1 MQIYERINAILRSKK
16 LKKKDFVQKFID
28 LEPRLKSTGEVPS
41 LPSIY
46 NYLNGNREVKAELIP
61 YIAKALEVSEQE
73 LFIDD
78 LNISSFLKDIVNKC
92 NYNDKE
98 YEKFTKHKSYHRSLS
113 ICFRATLIKANR
125 NSREKQRANAKTYE
139 RYFSSITT
147 FYSPQRQPY
156 LETM

>member
-46 NYLNGNREVKAELIP
+46 NYLNGNREIKAELIP

-78 LNISSFLKDIVNKC
+78 LNISSFLKDMVNKC

-98 YEKFTKHKSYHRSLS
+98 YENLQNISRIIDLCQYASEQIFSRLIEIIYKNKEQTLRHMRDISL
-113 ICFRATLIKANR
+113 L
-125 NSREKQRANAKTYE
+125 
-139 RYFSSITT
+139 
-147 FYSPQRQPY
+147 
-156 LETM
+156 

>member
-46 NYLNGNREVKAELIP
+46 NYLNGNREIKAELIP

-78 LNISSFLKDIVNKC
+78 LNISSFLKDMVNKC

-98 YEKFTKHKSYHRSLS
+98 YENLQNISRIIDLCQYASEPLLSRLREILEKNKEQTLRHMRDISL
-113 ICFRATLIKANR
+113 L
-125 NSREKQRANAKTYE
+125 
-139 RYFSSITT
+139 
-147 FYSPQRQPY
+147 
-156 LETM
+156 

>member
-46 NYLNGNREVKAELIP
+46 NYLNGNREIKAELIP

-78 LNISSFLKDIVNKC
+78 LNISSFLKDMVNKC

-98 YEKFTKHKSYHRSLS
+98 YENHRSLS
-113 ICFRATLIKANR
+113 ICFRATPIKANR
-125 NSREKQRANAKTYE
+125 NSREKQRTNAKTYE
-139 RYFSSITT
+139 RYFSFITT
-147 FYSPQRQPY
+147 FYSP
-156 LETM
+156 

>member
-46 NYLNGNREVKAELIP
+46 NYLNGNREIKAELIP

-98 YEKFTKHKSYHRSLS
+98 YENLQNISRIIDLCKYASEPLLSRLIEILEKNKEQTLRHMRDISL
-113 ICFRATLIKANR
+113 L
-125 NSREKQRANAKTYE
+125 
-139 RYFSSITT
+139 
-147 FYSPQRQPY
+147 
-156 LETM
+156 

>member
-46 NYLNGNREVKAELIP
+46 NYLNGNREIKAELIP

-78 LNISSFLKDIVNKC
+78 LNISSFLKDMVNKC

-98 YEKFTKHKSYHRSLS
+98 YENLQNISRIIDLCQYASEPLLS
-113 ICFRATLIKANR
+113 RLIKIL
-125 NSREKQRANAKTYE
+125 EKNKEQTLRHM
-139 RYFSSITT
+139 RDIS
-147 FYSPQRQPY
+147 
-156 LETM
+156 LL

>member
-46 NYLNGNREVKAELIP
+46 NYLNGNREIKAELIP
-61 YIAKALEVSEQE
+61 YIAKPLEVSEQE

-78 LNISSFLKDIVNKC
+78 LNISSFLKDMVNKC

-98 YEKFTKHKSYHRSLS
+98 YENLQNITSY
-113 ICFRATLIKANR
+113 NR
-125 NSREKQRANAKTYE
+125 
-139 RYFSSITT
+139 I
-147 FYSPQRQPY
+147 
-156 LETM
+156 

>member
-46 NYLNGNREVKAELIP
+46 NYLNGNREIKAELIP

-78 LNISSFLKDIVNKC
+78 LNISSFLKDMVNKC

-98 YEKFTKHKSYHRSLS
+98 YENLQNISRIIDLCQYVSEPLLSRLIEILEKNKEQTLRHMRDISL
-113 ICFRATLIKANR
+113 L
-125 NSREKQRANAKTYE
+125 
-139 RYFSSITT
+139 
-147 FYSPQRQPY
+147 
-156 LETM
+156 

>member
-46 NYLNGNREVKAELIP
+46 NYLNGNREIKAELIP
-61 YIAKALEVSEQE
+61 YIAKALGVSEQE

-78 LNISSFLKDIVNKC
+78 LNISSFLKDMVNKC

-98 YEKFTKHKSYHRSLS
+98 YENLQNISRIIDLCQYASEPLLLRLIEILEKNKEQTLRHMRDISL
-113 ICFRATLIKANR
+113 L
-125 NSREKQRANAKTYE
+125 
-139 RYFSSITT
+139 
-147 FYSPQRQPY
+147 
-156 LETM
+156 